1 MTNRLRRVTGG
12 LSQEQLASLPLEI
25 LEARARYIKDTD
37 AEIQIIR
44 DTFPALWHPR
54 KWYAE

>member
-1 MTNRLRRVTGG
+1 MTDTLRHLRGG
-12 LSQEQLASLPLEI
+12 LTTEQLASLPPEI